1 MKRSLFLILFCS
13 LLIFDAFSQKVDSI
27 KVEQSGDFIKIRYKI
42 LNSTPDQVYR
52 VRVYFSVN
60 GGLNQEI
67 RSISGDVGDQVIG
80 GKSEY
85 WAVWDVLK
93 DVEEIKAVEFVVRA
107 EIVKDISVPG
117 EKEKVKSKHIVS
129 LIAAAQLPGPGFGA
143 RLSFLGKFGVSLQAV
158 SGKGSIDD
166 PVYTDD
172 PSLKRFS
179 LDLASR
185 IANKNTFQTH
195 LLTGIT
201 VGQAVIKDTYNGS
214 TSYPT
219 HFAPGLE
226 LGAVFSFNRFNL
238 MLAASKLLT
247 NMTEEGDAIS
257 KTTNITIG
265 LGIRF

>member
-1 MKRSLFLILFCS
+1 MKRFFFLLILFNFFVFNAS
-13 LLIFDAFSQKVDSI
+13 SQKVDSI

-42 LNSTPDQVYR
+42 LSSTPDQVYR
-52 VRVYFSVN
+52 VRVYFSVD

-67 RSISGDVGDQVIG
+67 RSITGDVGDQVLG

-107 EIVKDISVPG
+107 ELVKDISSG
-117 EKEKVKSKHIVS
+117 SGNEKKKNNHIVS
-129 LIAAAQLPGPGFGA
+129 LIGALQLPGPGYGA

-158 SGKGSIDD
+158 TGKGVKGNSSYDE
-166 PVYTDD
+166 D

-185 IANKNTFQTH
+185 IANKDKFQTH

-201 VGQAVIKDTYNGS
+201 VGQAVIEDTYNGT

-219 HFAPGLE
+219 HFGPGIE
-226 LGAVFSFNRFNL
+226 AGAIFSFNRLNL
-238 MLAASKLLT
+238 MLVASKLLT
-247 NMTEEGDAIS
+247 NLSEEGNAIS
-257 KTTNITIG
+257 QTFHITLGI
-265 LGIRF
+265 GIRF